1 MEENDEPV
9 EVITISEN
17 EFDIYLVIILVFP
30 TPVSPNKKM
39 SIESFKVVLVGE
51 SGVGKTSIITQF
63 IDQTFQEDIQST
75 TGGTF
80 STKSVV
86 CDGGKVLKF
95 EIWDTAGQEKYRS
108 LTTMFYKD
116 ANAAVMVYDVTRKE
130 SFEELKNYW
139 SGQIRDSSPENI
151 ILAIA
156 GNKSD
161 LIEHEVVDEG
171 EARDFAKELGAIF
184 VSTSA
189 KNSEG
194 INNLFEEIAKK
205 YTGSSKI
212 TIKED
217 FEDEPHEQEQQQT
230 KGGVKIEGGAKKEKP
245 KKKGFC

>member
-1 MEENDEPV
+1 
-9 EVITISEN
+9 
-17 EFDIYLVIILVFP
+17 
-30 TPVSPNKKM
+30 M

-116 ANAAVMVYDVTRKE
+116 ANAAVMVYDVTRAD
-130 SFEELKNYW
+130 SFEEIKNYW
-139 SGQIRDSSPENI
+139 SNQIKDNSPENI

-156 GNKSD
+156 ANKSD
-161 LIEHEVVDEG
+161 LIEQETVDEG
-171 EARDFAKELGAIF
+171 EARNFAKELNAIF
-184 VSTSA
+184 ISTSA
-189 KNSEG
+189 KSSEG
-194 INNLFEEIAKK
+194 INSLFEEIAKK
-205 YTGSSKI
+205 YSGATNI
-212 TIKED
+212 TIKEE
-217 FEDEPHEQEQQQT
+217 EDAEEPQAQEQ
-230 KGGVKIEGGAKKEKP
+230 KNNGAIKIENPGNKKP
-245 KKKGFC
+245 KKKGCC

>member
-1 MEENDEPV
+1 
-9 EVITISEN
+9 
-17 EFDIYLVIILVFP
+17 
-30 TPVSPNKKM
+30 M

-86 CDGGKVLKF
+86 CDGGKILKF

-116 ANAAVMVYDVTRKE
+116 ANAAVMVYDVTRKD
-130 SFEELKNYW
+130 SFEEMKNYW
-139 SGQIRDSSPENI
+139 AIQIKDNSPENI

-156 GNKSD
+156 ANKSD
-161 LIEHEVVDEG
+161 LIEQETVDEE
-171 EARDFAKELGAIF
+171 EARNFAKELNAIF
-184 VSTSA
+184 VTTSA
-189 KNSEG
+189 KSSEG
-194 INNLFEEIAKK
+194 INSLFEEIAKK
-205 YTGSSKI
+205 YSGATNI
-212 TIKED
+212 TIKEEED
-217 FEDEPHEQEQQQT
+217 GDEPQVQEQKNT
-230 KGGVKIEGGAKKEKP
+230 NTVKIENPGKEVKKP

>member
-1 MEENDEPV
+1 
-9 EVITISEN
+9 
-17 EFDIYLVIILVFP
+17 
-30 TPVSPNKKM
+30 M

-86 CDGGKVLKF
+86 CDGGKILKF

-116 ANAAVMVYDVTRKE
+116 ANAAVMVYDVKRKD
-130 SFEELKNYW
+130 SFEEIKNYW
-139 SGQIRDSSPENI
+139 SNQIKDNSPENI

-156 GNKSD
+156 ANKSD
-161 LIEHEVVDEG
+161 LIEQETVDEG
-171 EARDFAKELGAIF
+171 EARNFAKELNAIF
-184 VSTSA
+184 VTTSA
-189 KNSEG
+189 KSSEG
-194 INNLFEEIAKK
+194 INSLFEEIAKK
-205 YTGSSKI
+205 YSGATNI
-212 TIKED
+212 TIKEE
-217 FEDEPHEQEQQQT
+217 EDIEDPQAQEQ
-230 KGGVKIEGGAKKEKP
+230 KNNNLKIENQGKDNKKQ

>member
-1 MEENDEPV
+1 
-9 EVITISEN
+9 
-17 EFDIYLVIILVFP
+17 
-30 TPVSPNKKM
+30 M

-86 CDGGKVLKF
+86 CDGGKILKF

-116 ANAAVMVYDVTRKE
+116 ANAAVMVYDVTRKD
-130 SFEELKNYW
+130 SFEEIKNYW
-139 SGQIRDSSPENI
+139 SNQIKDNSPENI

-156 GNKSD
+156 ANKSD
-161 LIEHEVVDEG
+161 LIEQETVDEG
-171 EARDFAKELGAIF
+171 EARNFAKELNAIF
-184 VSTSA
+184 VTTSA
-189 KNSEG
+189 KSSEG
-194 INNLFEEIAKK
+194 INSLFEEIAKK
-205 YTGSSKI
+205 YSGATNI
-212 TIKED
+212 TIKEE
-217 FEDEPHEQEQQQT
+217 EDVEDPQAQEQKNTNNLKLDNQG
-230 KGGVKIEGGAKKEKP
+230 KDNKKQ

>member
-1 MEENDEPV
+1 ML
-9 EVITISEN
+9 IKIK
-17 EFDIYLVIILVFP
+17 I
-30 TPVSPNKKM
+30 KM

-116 ANAAVMVYDVTRKE
+116 ANAAVMVYDVTRAD
-130 SFEELKNYW
+130 SFEEIKNYW
-139 SGQIRDSSPENI
+139 SNQIKDNSPENI

-156 GNKSD
+156 ANKSD
-161 LIEHEVVDEG
+161 LIEQETVDEG
-171 EARDFAKELGAIF
+171 EARNFAKELNAIF
-184 VSTSA
+184 VTTSA
-189 KNSEG
+189 KSSEG
-194 INNLFEEIAKK
+194 INSLFEEIAKK
-205 YTGSSKI
+205 YSGATNI
-212 TIKED
+212 TIKEE
-217 FEDEPHEQEQQQT
+217 EDAEEPQAQEQ
-230 KGGVKIEGGAKKEKP
+230 KNNGAIKIENPGNKKP
-245 KKKGFC
+245 KKKGCC

>member
-1 MEENDEPV
+1 ME
-9 EVITISEN
+9 T
-17 EFDIYLVIILVFP
+17 
-30 TPVSPNKKM
+30 
-39 SIESFKVVLVGE
+39 FKVVLVGE
-51 SGVGKTSIITQF
+51 TGVGKTSIISQF
-63 IDQTFQEDIQST
+63 VEQTFQLDMQTT
-75 TGGTF
+75 TGGSF
-80 STKSVV
+80 SSKTLA
-86 CDGGKVLKF
+86 CDGGKLLKF

-217 FEDEPHEQEQQQT
+217 IEDEPHEQEQQQT

>member
-1 MEENDEPV
+1 
-9 EVITISEN
+9 
-17 EFDIYLVIILVFP
+17 
-30 TPVSPNKKM
+30 M

-116 ANAAVMVYDVTRKE
+116 ANAAVMVYDVTRAD
-130 SFEELKNYW
+130 SFEEIKNYW
-139 SGQIRDSSPENI
+139 SNQIKDNSPENI

-156 GNKSD
+156 ANKSD
-161 LIEHEVVDEG
+161 LIEQETVDEG
-171 EARDFAKELGAIF
+171 EARNFAKELNAIF
-184 VSTSA
+184 VTTSA
-189 KNSEG
+189 KSSEG
-194 INNLFEEIAKK
+194 INSLFEEIAKK
-205 YTGSSKI
+205 YSGATNI
-212 TIKED
+212 TIKEE
-217 FEDEPHEQEQQQT
+217 EDAEEPQAQEQ
-230 KGGVKIEGGAKKEKP
+230 KNNGAIKIENPGNKKQ
-245 KKKGFC
+245 KKKGCC